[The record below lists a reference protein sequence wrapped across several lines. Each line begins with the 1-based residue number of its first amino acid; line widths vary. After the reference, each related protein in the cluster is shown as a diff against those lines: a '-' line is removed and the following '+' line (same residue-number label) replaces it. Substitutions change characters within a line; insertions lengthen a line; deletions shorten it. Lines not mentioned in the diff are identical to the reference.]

1 MKFAVDAKCGFNR
14 CKCAFGAG
22 LPFPAGLVCSANH
35 SGWLLIRGCLGALL
49 VCPWVSHRGLWLQGK
64 KAMMKFRNAMDNS
77 QRLDAYQLPDI
88 NIYQIPVP
96 PTPQPQAGRIFR
108 ENRFEPWRRKRLRPI
123 TAPNG
128 LEPLCTR
135 VIMAQMFF
143 YYCNTDDVTPA
154 EVCSRRIF

>member
-1 MKFAVDAKCGFNR
+1 MEFAMDAECDFNR
-14 CKCAFGAG
+14 CRCV
-22 LPFPAGLVCSANH
+22 LGLVY
-35 SGWLLIRGCLGALL
+35 RFQLGLWALSITQAA
-49 VCPWVSHRGLWLQGK
+49 VCPWVLHRGLWLQGK
-64 KAMMKFRNAMDNS
+64 KAMMKFRNSMDNS
-77 QRLDAYQLPDI
+77 QRLDAYHLPDI

-96 PTPQPQAGRIFR
+96 PTPQPQAGKIFR
-108 ENRFEPWRRKRLRPI
+108 ANRFEPWRRKRLRPI

-143 YYCNTDDVTPA
+143 YYCDTDDVTPA